1 MRGRFGLGAVFV
13 STVGAAALA
22 LPLTAASA
30 KAPHGRDGSG
40 PHESRDHRGH
50 GHSGGGGRSH
60 RGRGHHGHGGSHH
73 GHQGGGGGGGGG
85 QGGHPAQS
93 IEHVLLLSVDG
104 MHQSDLQ
111 WYVSTHPNSTL
122 AQLAN
127 GGVQYTGAETP
138 IPSDSFPGMVAQA
151 TGGNP
156 RTTGI
161 YYDDT
166 YNYDLLPAGT
176 TSCTPGESTGTVVNL
191 DESIDDNPTALD
203 AGEGLSGLP
212 GSILEMTESPQTL
225 INPELLPVNPSTC
238 KPVYPNEYLQVNTI
252 FEVAREHGL
261 RTAWIDKHPS
271 YSILDGP
278 SGEGIEDLFTPEI
291 AGQPPGLPAGD
302 EWTSDNAYTM
312 QYDSY
317 KVQAVL
323 NEIDGYNHSRTEHV
337 GVPGIFGMNFQT
349 VSTAEKLP
357 QSDGLTGG
365 YLPGGVTPG
374 PLLERALEYIN
385 TEVGAIVSEIDA
397 QGLAQSTAIV
407 LSAKH
412 GQSPTDPEALTRI
425 PDGPII
431 EAIDAAWKEIHP
443 SEPSLVVAATDDDA
457 IQMWLSNRSQQAA
470 EFAANYLMSHSAT
483 GNTVSGAARTLPS
496 SGLQQVYAGAA
507 AAAYFGVS
515 VNDPRHPDVWGVVQ
529 HGVVYTGGKGK
540 IAEHGGADPQ
550 DRDVPLLVFAP
561 GVSPNVVNGPVETT
575 QIAPTILGLLALDP
589 NALDAVRIEGTQ
601 QLPGS

>member
-1 MRGRFGLGAVFV
+1 MHGRFRLGAVFV
-13 STVGAAALA
+13 SAVGAAALA

-30 KAPHGRDGSG
+30 KAPHGRDGSAR
-40 PHESRDHRGH
+40 HESRGHRGR
-50 GHSGGGGRSH
+50 GHAGGGGRSH
-60 RGRGHHGHGGSHH
+60 RGRGHRGPGGSHH
-73 GHQGGGGGGGGG
+73 GHHGGGGGGG
-85 QGGHPAQS
+85 QGGHPQQQS

-122 AQLAN
+122 AQLTD
-127 GGVQYTGAETP
+127 GGVQYTGAQTP

-176 TSCTPGESTGTVVNL
+176 TSCTPGEPTGTVVNL
-191 DESIDDNPTALD
+191 DESIDDDPTALD

-225 INPELLPVNPSTC
+225 INPALLPVNPSTC

-261 RTAWIDKHPS
+261 RTAWVDKHPS

-278 SGEGIEDLFTPEI
+278 SGNGIEDLFTPEI

-323 NEIDGYNHSRTEHV
+323 NEIDGYNHSRTEQV

-357 QSDGLTGG
+357 TSDGLTGG

-374 PLLERALEYIN
+374 PLLQRALEYIN
-385 TEVGAIVSEIDA
+385 TEVGAMVSEIDA

-431 EAIDAAWKEIHP
+431 EAIDTAWMQVHP
-443 SEPSLVVAATDDDA
+443 NEPSLVAAATDDDA

-470 EFAANYLMSHSAT
+470 EFAASYLMSHTAT

-496 SGLQQVYAGAA
+496 SGLQQVYGGAA
-507 AAAYFGVS
+507 AAAYFGVPAS
-515 VNDPRHPDVWGVVQ
+515 DPRHPDVWGVAQ

-550 DRDVPLLVFAP
+550 DRDVPLVVFAP

-575 QIAPTILGLLALDP
+575 QIAPTILGLLGIDP

>member
-1 MRGRFGLGAVFV
+1 MRGWFGLGAVVV
-13 STVGAAALA
+13 SMIGVAVVV
-22 LPLTAASA
+22 LPVTTTSA
-30 KAPHGRDGSG
+30 RTSSG
-40 PHESRDHRGH
+40 HYESRDHHGHSGRGGYEYSHGFRGHHGRGH
-50 GHSGGGGRSH
+50 GHSGGGPSGPP
-60 RGRGHHGHGGSHH
+60 
-73 GHQGGGGGGGGG
+73 Q
-85 QGGHPAQS
+85 PS

-111 WYVSTHPNSTL
+111 WYVSTHPHSTL
-122 AQLAN
+122 AELAN
-127 GGVQYTGAETP
+127 GGAEYTNAETP
-138 IPSDSFPGMVAQA
+138 IPSDSFPGMVAQV

-176 TSCTPGESTGTVVNL
+176 TKCTPGEPTGTEVNL

-203 AGEGLSGLP
+203 AGEGLVGLP

-225 INPELLPVNPSTC
+225 INPALLPVNPSTC

-261 RTAWIDKHPS
+261 RTAWSDKHPS

-278 SGEGIEDLFTPEI
+278 SGDGVEDLFTPEI
-291 AGQPPGLPAGD
+291 ASQPPGLPAGD
-302 EWTSDNAYTM
+302 EWTSDNAATM

-323 NEIDGYNHSRTEHV
+323 NEIDGYNHSRTAHV

-365 YLPGGVTPG
+365 YLPGGATPG
-374 PLLERALEYIN
+374 PLLERALEYVN
-385 TEVGAIVSEIDA
+385 TQVGVMVSEIDN
-397 QGLAQSTAIV
+397 QGLEHNTAII

-425 PDGPII
+425 DDGPIV
-431 EAIDAAWKEIHP
+431 EGIDAAWKETHP
-443 SEPSLVVAATDDDA
+443 GAPNLVAADTDDDA
-457 IQMWLSNRSQQAA
+457 IQMWLSDRSEQAA
-470 EFAANYLMSHSAT
+470 DFVANYLMSHSAT
-483 GNTVSGAARTLPS
+483 GNTVSGAARTLSS
-496 SGLQQVYAGAA
+496 SGLQRVYAGAA
-507 AAAYFGVS
+507 AAAYFGVPVS
-515 VNDPRHPDVWGVVQ
+515 DPRHPDVWGVVQ
-529 HGVVYTGGKGK
+529 HGVVYTGKESK

-550 DRDVPLLVFAP
+550 DRDVPLVVFAP
-561 GVSPNVVNGPVETT
+561 GVSPNVVNWPVETT
-575 QIAPTILGLLALDP
+575 QIAPTILRLLGLNPD
-589 NALDAVRIEGTQ
+589 ALDAVRIEGTQ

>member
-13 STVGAAALA
+13 AMIGAMAFA
-22 LPLTAASA
+22 LPLTSA
-30 KAPHGRDGSG
+30 LARAP
-40 PHESRDHRGH
+40 RGH
-50 GHSGGGGRSH
+50 HRSGDRSRGHSLHGYPGYGRSGS
-60 RGRGHHGHGGSHH
+60 RGPRGHHHGHGH
-73 GHQGGGGGGGGG
+73 GGGGGGPSG
-85 QGGHPAQS
+85 PPKPS
-93 IEHVLLLSVDG
+93 IAHVLLLSVDG

-111 WYVSTHPNSTL
+111 WYVSTHPGSTL
-122 AQLAN
+122 AELAD
-127 GGVQYTGAETP
+127 GGVEYTGAETP
-138 IPSDSFPGMVAQA
+138 VPSDSFPGMVAQA

-176 TSCTPGESTGTVVNL
+176 TSCTPGEPTGTEVNL
-191 DESIDDNPTALD
+191 DESIDKDPTALD
-203 AGEGLSGLP
+203 AGEGLTGLP

-225 INPELLPVNPSTC
+225 INPALLPVNPSTC
-238 KPVYPNEYLQVNTI
+238 KPVYPNEYLKVNTI

-261 RTAWIDKHPS
+261 RTAWSDKHPS

-278 SGEGIEDLFTPEI
+278 SGDGVEDLFTPEI
-291 AGQPPGLPAGD
+291 ASQPPGLPAGD
-302 EWTSDNAYTM
+302 EWTSDNAATM

-317 KVQAVL
+317 KVQSVL
-323 NEIDGYNHSRTEHV
+323 NEIDGYNHSRTVKV

-365 YLPGGVTPG
+365 YEPGGVTPG
-374 PLLERALEYIN
+374 PLLQRALEYVN
-385 TEVGAIVSEIDA
+385 TEVGAMVKEIDS

-425 PDGPII
+425 DDGPIV
-431 EAIDAAWKEIHP
+431 EGIDAAWKEAHP
-443 SEPSLVVAATDDDA
+443 GSPDLVAADTDDDA
-457 IQMWLSNRSQQAA
+457 IQMWLSNRSEQAA
-470 EFAANYLMSHSAT
+470 EFVASYLMSHSAT
-483 GNTVSGAARTLPS
+483 GNTANGAARTLPS
-496 SGLQQVYAGAA
+496 SGLAQVYAGAA
-507 AAAYFGVS
+507 AAAYFGVPVS
-515 VNDPRHPDVWGVVQ
+515 DPRHPDVWGVVQ
-529 HGVVYTGGKGK
+529 HGVVYTGGHGK

-550 DRDVPLLVFAP
+550 DRDVPLVVFAP

-575 QIAPTILGLLALDP
+575 QIAPTILGLLGLDP
-589 NALDAVRIEGTQ
+589 DALEAVRIEGTE